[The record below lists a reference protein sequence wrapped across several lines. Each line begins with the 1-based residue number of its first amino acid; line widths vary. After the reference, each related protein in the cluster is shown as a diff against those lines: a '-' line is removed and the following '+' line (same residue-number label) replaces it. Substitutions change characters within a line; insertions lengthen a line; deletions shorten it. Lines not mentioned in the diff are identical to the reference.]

1 MLSPRGTSVTPQLQ
15 HWMCTVLAVRALRVA
30 TVRQMYIRLSL
41 GRQDTVWRG
50 PESAPWMQL
59 SNCLERRV
67 DAHAPQLDLSTH
79 LIQTA
84 RRCTQRVTPNMLP

>member
-59 SNCLERRV
+59 SNCG
-67 DAHAPQLDLSTH
+67 APRGR
-79 LIQTA
+79 A
-84 RRCTQRVTPNMLP
+84 RPPTRSIYPPHSNCTPLHPTRDP